1 MPSKPGKQNEKVHFW
16 GVFIIVK
23 KTQCDWQLPLLFQ
36 LLQTIKYLQMNL
48 LHSIDL
54 IIIYF
59 TFLSLNALKYGT
71 EWDKIT
77 NFLCVKVL

>member
-1 MPSKPGKQNEKVHFW
+1 MPSKPGKQNEKVHSW

-23 KTQCDWQLPLLFQ
+23 KQCGWQLLLLFQ
-36 LLQTIKYLQMNL
+36 LLQTFKYLQINL
-48 LHSIDL
+48 LHSLDL
-54 IIIYF
+54 IIISF